1 MVWLNLAQYDNVS
14 ESISINS
21 RLQWEYKPGAKM
33 FLVVNQGYVDEMTGF
48 VMKDFEVV
56 AKIGALFRF

>member
-1 MVWLNLAQYDNVS
+1 MGV
-14 ESISINS
+14 NS

-33 FLVVNQGYVDEMTGF
+33 FFVVNQGYVDEMTGF
-48 VMKDFEVV
+48 IIKDLELV